1 MQPSFLVPYTRCE
14 TSVAARNG
22 ERRPYSQALRH
33 QYQLTLLFFG
43 EQRLG
48 AEAVNLQTGSLL
60 PAAAREA
67 SYTFEQEGVFCG
79 ATYHGM
85 WLNGQ
90 PHGQ

>member
-1 MQPSFLVPYTRCE
+1 MFPRSYSL
-14 TSVAARNG
+14 RNVRSG
-22 ERRPYSQALRH
+22 EERGATAVFTGFKTPIPIYLA
-33 QYQLTLLFFG
+33 FFG
-43 EQRLG
+43 QQRLG
-48 AEAVNLQTGSLL
+48 TEALNPQTGSLL

-79 ATYHGM
+79 ASYHGM

>member
-1 MQPSFLVPYTRCE
+1 MQPSFLAPSRCE

-33 QYQLTLLFFG
+33 QRQFTLLFFG

-48 AEAVNLQTGSLL
+48 TEALNPQTGSLL
-60 PAAAREA
+60 PAVAREA